1 MFDDVI
7 KLYRNNPSVLS
18 EHPFRVQFEDE
29 CAIDAGG
36 VARDMFSGFWCAAAM
51 QILDGGSLLIPAVH
65 PHIDK
70 RIFPT
75 LGTILSHG
83 YLSSG
88 FLPISIA
95 FPPLALALLGPLTP
109 IPTSILIESFG
120 DYLSS
125 YERDVLN
132 DAFKIAN
139 CAKVFPYETSRN
151 LVNLLSRLG
160 CRELPTP
167 QNLSRLIAEVAEH
180 EFAVKPGSALY
191 AMHSG
196 IPTDHRSF
204 WERQTVEKLYQLY
217 KALSASPSKVI
228 EMIQEP
234 EEMSSAQL
242 RVFGYLIQFLG
253 SLNIDDLRKFL
264 RYVTGAS
271 VCSATLISV
280 TFTGASGLGRAV
292 GAHTYSNTLSQPT
305 SYATFPEFATE
316 FQLILSDPLES
327 WLMNVL

>member
-1 MFDDVI
+1 MKCHLLFSLLFLCSKFYFPAELERKHYLQTLGSLFPTPIRHIIKREEMFDDVI

-36 VARDMFSGFWCAAAM
+36 VARDIFSGFWCVAAM
-51 QILDGGSLLIPAVH
+51 RILDGGSLLIPAVH
-65 PHIDK
+65 PHVDK
-70 RIFPT
+70 GIFPT

-88 FLPISIA
+88 FLPVSIA

-109 IPTSILIESFG
+109 IPNSILNESFG

-125 YERDVLN
+125 YERDILN
-132 DAFKIAN
+132 DAFKVASR
-139 CAKVFPYETSRN
+139 ARVFPYETSRN
-151 LVNLLSRLG
+151 LVNMLSRLG

-180 EFAVKPGSALY
+180 EFAVKPSSALY

-196 IPTDHRSF
+196 IPNEHRSF
-204 WERQTVEKLYQLY
+204 WEQQTAEKLYHLY

-242 RVFGYLIQFLG
+242 
-253 SLNIDDLRKFL
+253 
-264 RYVTGAS
+264 
-271 VCSATLISV
+271 
-280 TFTGASGLGRAV
+280 
-292 GAHTYSNTLSQPT
+292 
-305 SYATFPEFATE
+305 
-316 FQLILSDPLES
+316 
-327 WLMNVL
+327 